1 MFSLGILPTIRA
13 MPLRLDSPP
22 MLRDNAYVALF
33 LASDESRYMSGQ
45 TIASVDGGNFARTSI
60 VLPSDLGGGDSVMPE
75 ELREAVESAG

>member
-1 MFSLGILPTIRA
+1 

-22 MLRDNAYVALF
+22 TLRDNANLALF

-60 VLPSDLGGGDSVMPE
+60 VLPSDLGGGGNVMPD
-75 ELREAVESAG
+75 ELRQAVEGVG